1 MLAPVL
7 TAAALGLTAAS
18 GACAGLAVVRRAAPK
33 RVVPAAIAMA
43 VSAVDMLLPGTLLAP
58 VAWGALLLL
67 LALGLLLGRTAAT
80 ARAELA
86 WHAGSTLVMA
96 AMWFGMAMP
105 AAAAV
110 TEPAVTAPGGAAHGG
125 HGGPVLGVL
134 LLVAALALAVAAFR
148 HLPRAR
154 RQEPGIAAW
163 RHPLMAVAMLAMLA
177 AMPAW

>member
-18 GACAGLAVVRRAAPK
+18 GACAGLAVARRAAPK
-33 RVVPAAIAMA
+33 RVVPAAIVMA

-58 VAWGALLLL
+58 VGWGALLLL
-67 LALGLLLGRTAAT
+67 LALGLLLGGTAPT

-96 AMWFGMAMP
+96 TMWFGMAVP
-105 AAAAV
+105 SAV
-110 TEPAVTAPGGAAHGG
+110 SAGTPGGEAHAG

-134 LLVAALALAVAAFR
+134 LLLAALALAVAAFR

>member
-18 GACAGLAVVRRAAPK
+18 GACAGLAVARRAAPK
-33 RVVPAAIAMA
+33 RVVPAAIVMA

-67 LALGLLLGRTAAT
+67 LALGLLLGRTASA

-86 WHAGSTLVMA
+86 WHAGATLVMA
-96 AMWFGMAMP
+96 AMWFGTAVP
-105 AAAAV
+105 AAAFAG
-110 TEPAVTAPGGAAHGG
+110 EPAAAHAG

-134 LLVAALALAVAAFR
+134 LLLAALALAVAAFR

-154 RQEPGIAAW
+154 RHEPGIAAW

>member
-7 TAAALGLTAAS
+7 IAAALGLTAAS
-18 GACAGLAVVRRAAPK
+18 GVCAGLAVVRRAAPK
-33 RVVPAAIAMA
+33 RVVPAAIVMA
-43 VSAVDMLLPGTLLAP
+43 VSAVDMLLPGTVLAP

-67 LALGLLLGRTAAT
+67 LALGLLLGRTAPA
-80 ARAELA
+80 ARRELA

-96 AMWFGMAMP
+96 AMWFGMAVP
-105 AAAAV
+105 GAAAI
-110 TEPAVTAPGGAAHGG
+110 TDPGGAAHGG
-125 HGGPVLGVL
+125 HGGHGGPMLGVL
-134 LLVAALALAVAAFR
+134 LLLAALALAVAAFR

-154 RQEPGIAAW
+154 RQEAGIAAW

>member
-33 RVVPAAIAMA
+33 RVVPAAIAMT
-43 VSAVDMLLPGTLLAP
+43 VSAVDMLLPGALLAP

-67 LALGLLLGRTAAT
+67 LALGLLLGRTAAA

-96 AMWFGMAMP
+96 AMWFGTAVP

-110 TEPAVTAPGGAAHGG
+110 TEPGGAAHGG

-134 LLVAALALAVAAFR
+134 LLFAALALAVAAFR

>member
-33 RVVPAAIAMA
+33 RVVPAAIAMT
-43 VSAVDMLLPGTLLAP
+43 VSAVDMLLPGALLAP

-67 LALGLLLGRTAAT
+67 LALGLLLGRTAAA

-86 WHAGSTLVMA
+86 WHAGSTIVMA
-96 AMWFGMAMP
+96 AMWFGMAVP
-105 AAAAV
+105 AAADV
-110 TEPAVTAPGGAAHGG
+110 MEPGGAAHGG
-125 HGGPVLGVL
+125 HGGPVIGML